1 MIEGENYQ
9 ATRGDAFVKKPAR
22 RWTWLWWGIILVL
35 LGAMPAQAADLL
47 DRVRNQEIN
56 QVLRLKVGRSKVL
69 RTPFAL
75 TRISVADPDIAD
87 LILISERE
95 IYINALAPGATNI
108 SMWGKSRFTSAT
120 VTVEADLTLL
130 KEKLHQILPKEKIAA
145 EAAGDSIVL
154 SGEVSGPVAQST
166 AVSLARAFLGEKSPK
181 AGESKESKVVNLL
194 HVGGVQQVMLEVRV
208 AEINRLVAERMGVNF
223 NTVAPGGRNFG
234 VNQINSLASIA
245 TLARTLNPKIG
256 LQTGES
262 GAPGTAMLQA
272 LSTSLTAMGGWT
284 ALGATWTVFLDLLK
298 QQNLGRVL
306 AEPNLVTTSGQQA
319 SFLAG
324 GEFPIPVPQAS
335 GGGTTITVEYKKF
348 GVQLEFTPTVLND
361 SKIAVK
367 VHPTVSELDNTFG
380 QTFVL
385 PGGYVVPGLRS
396 REMNTQVEVGDGQTF
411 AIAGLLS
418 DNSRTIIRKFPVL
431 GDIPILGPLF
441 SSNEYQK
448 NLTELVALVTPHLVK
463 PMAPGA
469 ARLPTDKWIDPSD
482 VDFYLL
488 GLDQGR
494 QKPAPGP
501 APAPA
506 APLPPKFGHQPLN

>member
-1 MIEGENYQ
+1 LKEGENFQ
-9 ATRGDAFVKKPAR
+9 AARGDAVVKKPAR
-22 RWTWLWWGIILVL
+22 RWTWLWWGIILAL
-35 LGAMPAQAADLL
+35 LGAAPAQAVDLL
-47 DRVRNQEIN
+47 DRVKNQEIN

-130 KEKLHQILPKEKIAA
+130 KEKLHQILPKEKIGA

-154 SGEVSGPVAQST
+154 TGEVSGPVAQST
-166 AVSLARAFLGEKSPK
+166 ALALAVPF
-181 AGESKESKVVNLL
+181 AGGKKDKIVNVM

-208 AEINRLVAERMGVNF
+208 AEINRVVAERIGVNF
-223 NTVAPGGRNFG
+223 NAVSPSGGNFG
-234 VNQINSLASIA
+234 VNQINSLASI
-245 TLARTLNPKIG
+245 TGLARTLNPKIG

-262 GAPGTAMLQA
+262 GAPGTAFTQGVGTA
-272 LSTSLTAMGGWT
+272 LTAMGGWT
-284 ALGATWTVFLDLLK
+284 AAGALWTVFLDLLK
-298 QQNLGRVL
+298 QHNLGRVL

-324 GEFPIPVPQAS
+324 GEFPIPVPQSSAT
-335 GGGTTITVEYKKF
+335 GGTTITVEYKKF
-348 GVQLEFTPTVLND
+348 GVQLEFTPTVLTEG
-361 SKIAVK
+361 KIAVK

-469 ARLPTDKWIDPSD
+469 ARLPTDKWIDPTD

-488 GLDQGR
+488 GRDQGR
-494 QKPAPGP
+494 QKPAAGPAP

-506 APLPPKFGHQPLN
+506 APMPPQFGHQSLN